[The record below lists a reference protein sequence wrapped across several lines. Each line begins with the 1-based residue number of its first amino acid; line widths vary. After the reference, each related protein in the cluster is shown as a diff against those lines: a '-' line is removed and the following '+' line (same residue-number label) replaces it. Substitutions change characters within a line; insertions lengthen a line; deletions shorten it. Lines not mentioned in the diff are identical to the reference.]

1 MPHNNYRFQL
11 KDFHAIGNA
20 DIALNG
26 LTVIAG
32 KNGCG
37 KSTIAR
43 WLYAFV
49 NYSNDFNRLVDN
61 EFIGTLNRELRVMSR
76 ILRDM
81 SIRNNSV
88 ARIFRSIPLIQVGQE
103 EVDYYEL
110 LKSFHGKLNLF
121 SDEIEKFIAETDDEN
136 SVIWL
141 QRALVV
147 NSTSE
152 KSLSFIENFQSET
165 LRRVKKAIQ
174 RAQKRKQERSMT
186 DLMMVIR
193 RELEIAEESPDYIQ
207 LEENG
212 MNLVAKWRFIP
223 PFGLKQAVYVDT
235 PMAISNRNSSDNNIW
250 GNLMHELT
258 TSLHE
263 MPDSARRLAN
273 YIRMVIGG
281 DIVVQDDEFNDDV
294 ELRFVRKA
302 DNLNIAI
309 DDAATGL
316 KSFAYMLRLLENGYL
331 TENTLL
337 LIDEPEAHLHPQWIV
352 EFARVLVLLQK
363 EVGTKILLASHNPD
377 MIAALKAIAESV
389 GISDSTCFYQ
399 AEVND
404 ESSCYDYKNLGND
417 IEEIFKS
424 FNIAIARIDE
434 YGTGM

>member
-1 MPHNNYRFQL
+1 MPQNNYRFQL

-49 NYSNDFNRLVDN
+49 NYSNDINRLVDN

-88 ARIFRSIPLIQVGQE
+88 TRIFRSIPLVQPGQE
-103 EVDYYEL
+103 DADYDEL
-110 LKSFHGKLNLF
+110 LQAFRSKLALF
-121 SDEIEKFIAETDDEN
+121 SDEVEKSIAETDDE
-136 SVIWL
+136 SYVRWL
-141 QRALVV
+141 KQVLGARDTLFDG
-147 NSTSE
+147 
-152 KSLSFIENFQSET
+152 FIEDFKTQT
-165 LRRVKKAIQ
+165 LYRVTKAMESARQRRL
-174 RAQKRKQERSMT
+174 ERSMT
-186 DLMMVIR
+186 DLMRIVR
-193 RELEIAEESPDYIQ
+193 HDLAIAEETPEQLQ

-212 MNLVAKWRFIP
+212 MNLVSDNRFIP

-258 TSLHE
+258 TPLHE
-263 MPDSARRLAN
+263 MPISAVRLVHH
-273 YIRMVIGG
+273 IRAVIGG
-281 DIVVQDDEFNDDV
+281 DVVVKDDEFNDDA
-294 ELRFVRKA
+294 ELRFVRRK

-316 KSFAYMLRLLENGYL
+316 KSFAYMLRLLDNGYL

-377 MIAALKAIAESV
+377 MIAALKAIAESE

-399 AEVND
+399 AEVNG
-404 ESSCYDYKNLGND
+404 ESSRYDYKNLGND

-424 FNIAIARIDE
+424 FNIAIARIE
-434 YGTGM
+434 VYGTGM